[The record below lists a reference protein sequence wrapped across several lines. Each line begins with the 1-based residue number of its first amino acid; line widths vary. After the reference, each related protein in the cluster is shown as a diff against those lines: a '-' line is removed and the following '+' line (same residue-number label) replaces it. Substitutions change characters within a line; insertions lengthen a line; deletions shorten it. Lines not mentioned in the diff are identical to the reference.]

1 LAQRSHPAIGEREA
15 VMKVRHTMLTL
26 ALGTTLALSTTAQA
40 NVLKGDRS
48 LPTTHAVAKRAAAAQ
63 TELRLRAQYLARL
76 ADFWRVHSPGGVAP
90 IVVTAPVGGDS
101 GCALGD
107 WCG

>member
-1 LAQRSHPAIGEREA
+1 
-15 VMKVRHTMLTL
+15 MKVRHTMLTL
-26 ALGTTLALSTTAQA
+26 ALGTTLALSSVAQA
-40 NVLKGDRS
+40 HVVKGDRS
-48 LPTTHAVAKRAAAAQ
+48 LPTSHSVAKRATAAQ

-76 ADFWRVHSPGGVAP
+76 ADYWRVHSPGGIAP
-90 IVVTAPVGGDS
+90 IVVTAPMGDS

>member
-1 LAQRSHPAIGEREA
+1 
-15 VMKVRHTMLTL
+15 MKVRHTMLTL

-40 NVLKGDRS
+40 HVLKGDRS
-48 LPTTHAVAKRAAAAQ
+48 LPTTHVVAKRAAAAQ

-90 IVVTAPVGGDS
+90 IVVTAPAGGDS